1 VQFGFIP
8 LRKLMHSFIIHSF
21 MDFTVV
27 GGQLAHLT
35 KLRCF
40 IRKQTKNDKQTK
52 HYQKI
57 VRNLSLSK
65 VTICNKQESH
75 SACNWT
81 PDVTVVVDTMYRHE
95 SCNISVCKVH
105 ASQNKTL
112 SKVCNTCVHGSCL
125 IRCPSECHQTTDGA
139 LFAFPFSQVC
149 ILSAK

>member
-1 VQFGFIP
+1 
-8 LRKLMHSFIIHSF
+8 

-40 IRKQTKNDKQTK
+40 IRQQTKNDKQTK

-57 VRNLSLSK
+57 VRNLPLSK

-81 PDVTVVVDTMYRHE
+81 PNVAVVVDTMYQQMHE

-105 ASQNKTL
+105 VSQNWVAEGTHC
-112 SKVCNTCVHGSCL
+112 S
-125 IRCPSECHQTTDGA
+125 A
-139 LFAFPFSQVC
+139 LP
-149 ILSAK
+149 LLLLLLLPHLL